1 MRTFAGLTASALS
14 ALVLVGSIT
23 LLPAV
28 AGAADAERTKQG
40 KELAF
45 NRKKGNCLACHM
57 IADGVSPGD
66 LGPPLIAMKGRFPDR
81 SKLRA
86 QLENPMTNNPDTAMP
101 PFGKFKILSDDE
113 INKIIDYLYTL

>member
-28 AGAADAERTKQG
+28 AGAADVERTKQG

-66 LGPPLIAMKGRFPDR
+66 LGPPLVAMKGRFPDR
-81 SKLRA
+81 AKLRA
-86 QLENPMTNNPDTAMP
+86 QLENPMVNNPDTAMP